1 MDLSFLKIGATRKK
15 LQEISMEKECV
26 ERKLTLKWQKD
37 LEINQGKNILDLV
50 TAQLFEI
57 HVLDLMEGVDR
68 ALVIADFLLARRS
81 HIAMMRRS
89 RLQIYP
95 RVAAGKI

>member
-1 MDLSFLKIGATRKK
+1 
-15 LQEISMEKECV
+15 MEKECV

-68 ALVIADFLLARRS
+68 ALVIADLYNDF
-81 HIAMMRRS
+81 MNNFFNNF
-89 RLQIYP
+89 
-95 RVAAGKI
+95 

>member
-1 MDLSFLKIGATRKK
+1 
-15 LQEISMEKECV
+15 MEKECV

-68 ALVIADFLLARRS
+68 ALVIADLYNALMNNFFNNF
-81 HIAMMRRS
+81 
-89 RLQIYP
+89 
-95 RVAAGKI
+95 

>member
-1 MDLSFLKIGATRKK
+1 
-15 LQEISMEKECV
+15 MEKECV

-68 ALVIADFLLARRS
+68 ALVIADLYNAF
-81 HIAMMRRS
+81 MNNFFNNF
-89 RLQIYP
+89 
-95 RVAAGKI
+95 